1 MDKTTTPE
9 YLFESSWEV
18 CNKVGGIYT
27 VLSTKAHTLKKS
39 FKDKLI
45 FIGPDV
51 WGEKSAPDF
60 IEDNNLFVGEK
71 GVYFDF
77 ILREIS
83 EDKRQYG
90 NTHIICQNIPKEKF
104 EKMTEDEKKAQPIL
118 GQIKEYQAAQ
128 MQATAEVTPEDADLP
143 F

>member
-1 MDKTTTPE
+1 MNYNGKID
-9 YLFESSWEV
+9 
-18 CNKVGGIYT
+18 
-27 VLSTKAHTLKKS
+27 LKK
-39 FKDKLI
+39 FKN
-45 FIGPDV
+45 
-51 WGEKSAPDF
+51 SALVDLKGKTATKRCICIPV
-60 IEDNNLFVGEK
+60 EDNNLFVGEK

-77 ILREIS
+77 ILREIA

-104 EKMTEDEKKAQPIL
+104 EKMTEEEKKAQPIL

-128 MQATAEVTPEDADLP
+128 MQATAEVTLEDNSDVP

>member
-1 MDKTTTPE
+1 MNYNGKID
-9 YLFESSWEV
+9 
-18 CNKVGGIYT
+18 
-27 VLSTKAHTLKKS
+27 LKK
-39 FKDKLI
+39 FKNSALI
-45 FIGPDV
+45 DLKGKTETKRCICIP
-51 WGEKSAPDF
+51 

-71 GVYFDF
+71 GVYLDF

-83 EDKRQYG
+83 KDKRQYG

-104 EKMTEDEKKAQPIL
+104 EKMTEEEKKAQPIL

-128 MQATAEVTPEDADLP
+128 MQPTAEVTPENEDLP

>member
-1 MDKTTTPE
+1 MNYNGKIDLKKFKNSALIDIKGKTTTKRCICIP
-9 YLFESSWEV
+9 
-18 CNKVGGIYT
+18 
-27 VLSTKAHTLKKS
+27 
-39 FKDKLI
+39 
-45 FIGPDV
+45 
-51 WGEKSAPDF
+51 

-83 EDKRQYG
+83 EDKRRQYG
-90 NTHIICQNIPKEKF
+90 NTHIICPNIPKEKF
-104 EKMTEDEKKAQPIL
+104 EKMTEEEKKAQPIL

-128 MQATAEVTPEDADLP
+128 MQATAEVTLEDDSDLP